1 MEYYFSIATASLSVL
16 SVAIQRSLQFQG
28 WGWFSTFLRYT
39 IFSLLLKEIQS
50 LGGDGL
56 LIKFALWRFFWNF
69 PPGQKKLSII
79 LVPLN
84 NHIIVV
90 QWGL

>member
-1 MEYYFSIATASLSVL
+1 MVFNVSEVHNLQLVAEGDSEFGGGMVFKLNLLCGVFFFEFSPWPKT
-16 SVAIQRSLQFQG
+16 
-28 WGWFSTFLRYT
+28 
-39 IFSLLLKEIQS
+39 
-50 LGGDGL
+50 
-56 LIKFALWRFFWNF
+56 
-69 PPGQKKLSII
+69 LSII

>member
-1 MEYYFSIATASLSVL
+1 MVFNVSEVHNLQL
-16 SVAIQRSLQFQG
+16 VAEGDSEF
-28 WGWFSTFLRYT
+28 
-39 IFSLLLKEIQS
+39 
-50 LGGDGL
+50 GGGGNGF
-56 LIKFALWRFFWNF
+56 LIKFALWCFFEFSPW
-69 PPGQKKLSII
+69 PKKLSII